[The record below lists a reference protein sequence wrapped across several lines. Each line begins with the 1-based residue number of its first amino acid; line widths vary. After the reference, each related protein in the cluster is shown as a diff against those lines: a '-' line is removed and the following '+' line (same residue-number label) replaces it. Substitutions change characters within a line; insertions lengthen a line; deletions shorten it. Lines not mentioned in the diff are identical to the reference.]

1 VTVATLSRHTIIV
14 DPDRDNV
21 ALAVTDMEPG
31 RYALDRG
38 RGPSGPGGQET
49 LDVVE
54 PVRPGQRIALRDI
67 PAGSFLVQYGCPF
80 AISRGIAR
88 GHRADPDRI
97 EPGIPTVDPT
107 SIDLAEAGAPE
118 TLPGDETL
126 PTSFA
131 GYRRS
136 NGQVGTRNYLLVI
149 PTSMCASHES
159 KLIADDAERRF
170 WSREKFPNVDGI
182 RAIPHDKGCG
192 CPDGSAV
199 SQTMRVLA
207 AYLGHPNVGGALVI
221 ELGCEKT
228 NLAAFG
234 RFLGGTVQA
243 PAKPVV
249 TIGVQQSGGTGGTVR
264 EGLKRVA
271 ELLPIV
277 NETARSRVSV
287 GEMSLGLKCGGSD
300 AFSGVSANPAL
311 GVASDLLVARGGT
324 SILTEVPELFGAEP
338 ILYRRAKSAEAWR
351 QLQNALAWYERYTS
365 RFGVSPTEN
374 PSPGNKEGGLTN
386 IAIKSLGA
394 VAKAGRSRIDGV
406 IDYAVTPP
414 SHGLWVMQGPG
425 YDQYSTPG
433 LVASGATIVAFTTGR
448 GTTIGNAIAPVFK
461 IASNTKIFEQ
471 MRDDLDVNAGSVL
484 DGTETVAQVGRR
496 IFREMIAIA
505 SGEKPALAEEW
516 RHTEFQ
522 IWSEDGIAL

>member
-1 VTVATLSRHTIIV
+1 MKLPAIIV
-14 DPDRDNV
+14 DVERDNV
-21 ALAVTDMEPG
+21 ALAVAPIAPG
-31 RYALDRG
+31 RYTIARG
-38 RGPSGPGGQET
+38 D

-54 PVRPGQRIALRDI
+54 PVAPGQRIALGDV
-67 PAGSFLVQYGCPF
+67 PAGAFLVQYGCPF
-80 AISRGIAR
+80 AVSRGINR
-88 GHRADPDRI
+88 GFRVDPDRV
-97 EPGIPTVDPT
+97 EPGIPRVDPETVD
-107 SIDLAEAGAPE
+107 
-118 TLPGDETL
+118 LPGAGSPPPLPNDATL
-126 PTSFA
+126 PTHFE
-131 GYRRS
+131 GYRRPD
-136 NGQVGTRNYLLVI
+136 GRVGTRNFVLVI
-149 PTSMCASHES
+149 PTSMCSSHES
-159 KLIADDAERRF
+159 KLIADDAERRY

-192 CPDGSAV
+192 CPDGSV
-199 SQTMRVLA
+199 VDHTMNVLA

-228 NLAAFG
+228 NLAAFT
-234 RFLGGTVQA
+234 RHLGGGVG
-243 PAKPVV
+243 PAHKPVIQ
-249 TIGVQQSGGTGGTVR
+249 IGVQQMGGTGGTVR

-271 ELLPIV
+271 ELLPLA
-277 NETARSRVSV
+277 NETARTRVPVS
-287 GEMSLGLKCGGSD
+287 ELTLGMKCGGSD

-338 ILYRRAKSAEAWR
+338 ILYRRARSPQVWQ
-351 QLQNALAWYERYTS
+351 QLRDALNWYERYTA
-365 RFGVSPTEN
+365 RFGASPTEN

-394 VAKAGRSRIDGV
+394 VAKSGFAPIDGV
-406 IDYAVTPP
+406 IQYAHAP
-414 SHGLWVMQGPG
+414 SAHGLYVMQGPG

-433 LVASGATIVAFTTGR
+433 LVAAGANIVAFTTGR

-471 MRDDLDVNAGSVL
+471 MRDDLDVNAGTVL
-484 DGTETVAQVGRR
+484 DGTESVAEVGRR
-496 IFREMIAIA
+496 IFVEMVRIA

-522 IWSEDGIAL
+522 IWSEDAIAL

>member
-1 VTVATLSRHTIIV
+1 VTLAALSRLAIVV

-21 ALAVTDMEPG
+21 ALAIAEIAPG
-31 RYALDRG
+31 RYALQR
-38 RGPSGPGGQET
+38 RPAPSGSG
-49 LDVVE
+49 LDDDIEVAE
-54 PVRPGQRIALRDI
+54 PVKPGQRIALRDV
-67 PAGSFLVQYGCPF
+67 PAGSFLIQYGCPF
-80 AISRGIAR
+80 AISRGIRR

-97 EPGIPTVDPT
+97 EPAIPKIDPASVDLRQPAA
-107 SIDLAEAGAPE
+107 LEA
-118 TLPGDETL
+118 LPGDGTL
-126 PTSFA
+126 PSTFA

-136 NGQVGTRNYLLVI
+136 NGLVGTRNYLLVI

-170 WSREKFPNVDGI
+170 WSREKFPNVDGV

-207 AYLGHPNVGGALVI
+207 AYLAHPNVGGAIVI

-234 RFLGGTVQA
+234 RFLGGTVDA

-264 EGLKRVA
+264 DGLKRVA

-287 GEMSLGLKCGGSD
+287 GELSLGLKCGGSD

-338 ILYRRAKSAEAWR
+338 ILYRRARSAEAWR
-351 QLQNALAWYERYTS
+351 QLQNALAWYERYTG

-394 VAKAGRSRIDGV
+394 VAKAGGAPIDGV
-406 IDYAVTPP
+406 IDYAVPPP

-471 MRDDLDVNAGSVL
+471 MRDDLDVNAGTVL
-484 DGTETVAQVGRR
+484 DGTESVAQVGRR
-496 IFREMIAIA
+496 IFRDMVAIA

-516 RHTEFQ
+516 RHAEFQ
-522 IWSEDGIAL
+522 IWSEDGVAL